1 MALALYTIFVS
12 LFVALLTMAA
22 LSEFDR
28 LPVVGLPR
36 LCVDRFRAR
45 NGAWLEWTCRID
57 ASGALVGCSF
67 ISAPTSDVK
76 PVEVLPALQVHKIG
90 KLSVYSPLRASQV
103 VDCRGMLSTI
113 VNR

>member
-1 MALALYTIFVS
+1 MAFAIYTLFVS

-28 LPVVGLPR
+28 LPTSGLPR
-36 LCVDRFRAR
+36 VCVDRFRAR

-57 ASGALVGCSF
+57 ASGALVGCTF
-67 ISAPTSDVK
+67 ISAPTVHAQ
-76 PVEVLPALQVHKIG
+76 PVEVLPALQVHKLG
-90 KLSVYSPLRASQV
+90 RMAVYSPLRAPQV
-103 VDCRGMLSTI
+103 VDCRGILSTI